1 MSNTENKE
9 TTDKE
14 QLQRDVVAFIKNF
27 SMVVTGY
34 KLKLEDHLM
43 DMSVLA
49 KKDELF
55 SSTVLMTLLVKQF
68 CELYYDYRKE
78 TKADED
84 ELNAIVQIW
93 DAVKALHETLREGIK
108 GEVNVAA
115 LEAQKAEYLR
125 VYDLISPYLVKDG
138 QAINFNL

>member
-14 QLQRDVVAFIKNF
+14 QLQQDVMTFIQNF
-27 SMVVTGY
+27 SMTVTGY
-34 KLKLEDHLM
+34 KLKLEDHLK

-55 SSTVLMTLLVKQF
+55 SSTVLTTLLVKQF

-93 DAVKALHETLREGIK
+93 DAVKALHGTLWEGVK

>member
-1 MSNTENKE
+1 MSDTKNQEPI
-9 TTDKE
+9 DKE
-14 QLQRDVVAFIKNF
+14 QLQRDVMTFLKNF
-27 SMVVTGY
+27 SMTVTGY
-34 KLKLEDHLM
+34 KLKLEDQLK
-43 DMSVLA
+43 DMSVLT

-55 SSTVLMTLLVKQF
+55 SSTVLTTLLTKQF

-78 TKADED
+78 TKASED

-93 DAVKALHETLREGIK
+93 DAVKALHETLREAIK

-125 VYDLISPYLVKDG
+125 VYDLISPYLVKVEDPL
-138 QAINFNL
+138 FV

>member
-1 MSNTENKE
+1 MSENQE
-9 TTDKE
+9 PVDKE
-14 QLQRDVVAFIKNF
+14 QLQRDVMTFIKNF

-34 KLKLEDHLM
+34 KLKLEDQLK
-43 DMSVLA
+43 DMSVLV

-55 SSTVLMTLLVKQF
+55 SSTVLTTLLTKQF

-108 GEVNVAA
+108 GEVKVAA

-125 VYDLISPYLVKDG
+125 VYDLISPYLVKVEDSL
-138 QAINFNL
+138 FV

>member
-1 MSNTENKE
+1 MSDTKNQEPI
-9 TTDKE
+9 DKE
-14 QLQRDVVAFIKNF
+14 QLQRDVMTFLKNF

-34 KLKLEDHLM
+34 KLKLEDQLK
-43 DMSVLA
+43 DMSILV

-55 SSTVLMTLLVKQF
+55 SSAVLTTLLTKQF

-78 TKADED
+78 TKASED

-93 DAVKALHETLREGIK
+93 DAVKALHETLREAIK
-108 GEVNVAA
+108 GEVNIAV

-125 VYDLISPYLVKDG
+125 VYDLISPYLVKVEDPL
-138 QAINFNL
+138 FV

>member
-1 MSNTENKE
+1 MSDTKNQEPI
-9 TTDKE
+9 DKE
-14 QLQRDVVAFIKNF
+14 QLQRDVMTFLKNF

-34 KLKLEDHLM
+34 KLKLEDQLK
-43 DMSVLA
+43 DMSVLT

-55 SSTVLMTLLVKQF
+55 SSTVLTTLLTKQF

-78 TKADED
+78 TKASED

-93 DAVKALHETLREGIK
+93 DVVKALHETLRKAIK
-108 GEVNVAA
+108 GEVNVTA

-125 VYDLISPYLVKDG
+125 VYDLISPYLVKAEDSL
-138 QAINFNL
+138 FV

>member
-1 MSNTENKE
+1 MSDTKNQEPV
-9 TTDKE
+9 DKE
-14 QLQRDVVAFIKNF
+14 QLQRDVEAFIKNF

-34 KLKLEDHLM
+34 KLKLEEHLK

-55 SSTVLMTLLVKQF
+55 SSTVLTTLLTKQF

-93 DAVKALHETLREGIK
+93 DAIKALHETLREAIK
-108 GEVNVAA
+108 GEVKVAV

-125 VYDLISPYLVKDG
+125 VYDLISPYLAKDV
-138 QAINFNL
+138 QALDFNL

>member
-1 MSNTENKE
+1 MTENQE
-9 TTDKE
+9 PVDKE
-14 QLQRDVVAFIKNF
+14 QLQQDVMTFIQNF
-27 SMVVTGY
+27 SMTVTGY

-55 SSTVLMTLLVKQF
+55 SSTVLTTLLVKQF

-78 TKADED
+78 TKASED

-93 DAVKALHETLREGIK
+93 DAVKALHETLRAAIK
-108 GEVNVAA
+108 GEVNVAT

-138 QAINFNL
+138 QPLNFDL

>member
-14 QLQRDVVAFIKNF
+14 QLQQDVLTFIQNF
-27 SMVVTGY
+27 SMTVTGY

-138 QAINFNL
+138 QAINFDL